1 MELKRNKSPF
11 EKNNYSSDMSETFY
25 FYKWHLSD
33 DIDDAILSRV
43 TAKFRYEYPDKEQ
56 AYKIWLILC
65 EQYEL
70 DVDIDELR
78 KIVALTYKEDFSALS
93 GRSIKNIVKLA
104 KKYCKKKDIKFSLE
118 VFKIV
123 STYITR

>member
-1 MELKRNKSPF
+1 
-11 EKNNYSSDMSETFY
+11 MSETFY